1 MADDATGQ
9 VDTVRT
15 LVGSMADGAVAVA
28 DAGDAVAV
36 NDAVLDA
43 LAPDRERGGV
53 RGEDAEALLGAAVP
67 AQGERVVL
75 DGPDDRRVFE
85 ASGSVVEDV
94 AGVERL
100 VVLREVTEHRRRLE
114 RVLVLERVLRHALR
128 DEMTGVLGRAEYVRD
143 AIQETEVLSEAH
155 GAADAVVEAT
165 RSLADLGETAWAVE
179 EVFADGGPETTGMD
193 LVMVVQKLL
202 DAASED
208 HPGVKVDSDMPAS
221 AVVEAPATVE
231 TALEA
236 VVESACE
243 RNEAPVPRLDVTVE
257 RNGDVVTVDVADN
270 GSGIDDR
277 SAAMLE
283 HGEEPPLAQDGGLD
297 RWLAHWVVDAAGG
310 TVSVGE
316 NVPRGTVI
324 TIELPAAEG

>member
-15 LVGSMADGAVAVA
+15 LVGSMADGAVAV
-28 DAGDAVAV
+28 DDTGDAVAV

-179 EVFADGGPETTGMD
+179 EVFAEGGPETTEMD

-202 DAASED
+202 DAASGD
-208 HPGVKVDSDMPAS
+208 HPDVKVDSDMPAS
-221 AVVEAPATVE
+221 AVVEAPSTVE

-236 VVESACE
+236 LVENACE
-243 RNEAPVPRLDVTVE
+243 RNDAPVPRLDVTVE
-257 RNGDVVTVDVADN
+257 RDGDVTVAVADN
-270 GSGIDDR
+270 SSGIDDR

-283 HGEEPPLAQDGGLD
+283 TGEEPPLAQDGGLD

-316 NVPRGTVI
+316 NVPRGTVVI
-324 TIELPAAEG
+324 VELPAAER